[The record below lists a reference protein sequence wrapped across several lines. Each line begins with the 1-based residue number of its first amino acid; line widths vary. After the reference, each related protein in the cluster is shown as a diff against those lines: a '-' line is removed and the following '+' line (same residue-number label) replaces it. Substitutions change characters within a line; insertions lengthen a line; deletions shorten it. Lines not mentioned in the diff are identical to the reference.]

1 MEAAILKLIDGLP
14 DRDAAR
20 RFLEQLAEKHPRD
33 HAKLEKNAA
42 LMSDVATLAAFSPLL
57 ATTLLQ
63 NPEYLWWLNR
73 KRADSGVRGKD
84 ELLESLARFSLTNSQ
99 IEPQVLFTRF
109 RRRELLRIY
118 LRDIRRLATIAEIT
132 EEISNLA
139 DATLESALKLARREM
154 DNRFGSPQE
163 TDEKGRKLPARF
175 CIVALGKLG
184 SRELNYSSDI
194 DLIFLYSDEGTT
206 SGRGS
211 RGTIT
216 NREYFVKLAEYTTK
230 LVGEPS
236 GEGAAY
242 RVDLRLRPHGTLGAL
257 ALSVKDTIRY
267 YKTEARGWERQVM
280 IRSRGCAGDIE
291 LFKEFFAA
299 VEDLVFSKKRP
310 SKPPLPTSAGQSSRS
325 ISKTSTAAVTTSSL
339 DAAAFAR
346 SNLSPRRCSLHTAD
360 ATNGSAVRTL

>member
-1 MEAAILKLIDGLP
+1 MEAAIEKLIDGLP
-14 DRDAAR
+14 DHDAAR

-33 HAKLEKNAA
+33 HANLEKNAA
-42 LMSDVATLAAFSPLL
+42 LLSDVTTLATFSPLL
-57 ATTLLQ
+57 AATLLQ

-73 KRADSGVRGKD
+73 KRADSGVRGKGRAARI
-84 ELLESLARFSLTNSQ
+84 LARFSLTNSQ
-99 IEPQVLFTRF
+99 LEPQVLFARF

-139 DATLESALKLARREM
+139 DAILESALKLARREM

-163 TDEKGRKLPARF
+163 TDEKGRTPRAF
-175 CIVALGKLG
+175 CIAALGKLG

-206 SGRGS
+206 SGQGS
-211 RGTIT
+211 RGAVT
-216 NREYFVKLAEYTTK
+216 NREYFVKLAEFTTK

-267 YKTEARGWERQVM
+267 YQTEARGWERQVM

-299 VEDLVFSKKRP
+299 VEDLVFSKKETVETA
-310 SKPPLPTSAGQSSRS
+310 STTSAAQRS
-325 ISKTSTAAVTTSSL
+325 GSTSKTSTAVATTSNSA
-339 DAAAFAR
+339 AAAFAR
-346 SNLSPRRCSLHTAD
+346 SNFWLRRYRSLTED
-360 ATNGSAVRTL
+360 AMRGSAARTR